1 MADDKTARI
10 AAACRARDTHALAA
24 LASSPHG
31 LVNDSLRRAAWP
43 LLLGVGVGVDGNQD
57 ESDVDVDALPPH
69 TDEHQVDLD
78 VNRAF
83 VYYPPSDSPD
93 ALARRQTE
101 LNAVIVAVLRRHP
114 ALSYFQ
120 GYHDIVQVLYL
131 VLGPRAATPAAAR
144 LSLLRIRDFMLSSL
158 DPAVAH
164 LQLLRPL
171 LRRTDP
177 ALYHRLPRGAATFA
191 LAGTLTMF
199 AHNLQH
205 YHHVTRLFDFFLAHH
220 PVMPIYLFAAV
231 ALSRRDDLLAIDPED
246 QDILHVV
253 LSKLPDPFDVEFHIS
268 RTLELYER
276 LPPASLRSWEWW
288 SISSNSVLKTAS
300 TADSMRHQT
309 LQEGERY
316 FARQEKELR
325 RKLALKRATIRLRHL
340 RSRLWYYRRY
350 GSIGLALLV
359 GAYAIWLG
367 KGTYMYSDTARLPL
381 LGMLANLTK
390 NIFSSS
396 T

>member
-1 MADDKTARI
+1 MAAPDKTARI
-10 AAACRARDTHALAA
+10 TAACHARDTHALVA
-24 LASSPHG
+24 LASSPDG
-31 LVNDSLRRAAWP
+31 LVSDSLRRAAWP
-43 LLLGVGVGVDGNQD
+43 LLLGVHVGVDQQD
-57 ESDVDVDALPPH
+57 DMDVDALPPH
-69 TDEHQVDLD
+69 ADEHQVDLD

-83 VYYPPSDSPD
+83 VYYPPSDSPA

-131 VLGPRAATPAAAR
+131 VLGPRAAAPAAAR

-177 ALYHRLPRGAATFA
+177 ALYHRLPYGAATFA

-205 YHHVTRLFDFFLAHH
+205 YHDVTRLFDFFLAHH

-231 ALSRRDDLLAIDPED
+231 ALSRRDDLLAIDPD
-246 QDILHVV
+246 DHDILHVV
-253 LSKLPDPFDVEFHIS
+253 LSKLPDPFDVEFHIA

-288 SISSNSVLKTAS
+288 SISSNSVLKTAP
-300 TADSMRHQT
+300 TADAMRRLT
-309 LQEGERY
+309 LQDGERY
-316 FARQEKELR
+316 FARQEQELR
-325 RKLALKRATIRLRHL
+325 RKLALKRATIHLRYL
-340 RSRLWYYRRY
+340 RSRLWFYRRY

-359 GAYAIWLG
+359 GAYALWLG
-367 KGTYMYSDTARLPL
+367 RGASIETARLPFVGT
-381 LGMLANLTK
+381 LGNLAKDFFGSFT
-390 NIFSSS
+390 
-396 T
+396 